1 MNTAWRPWLRKSG
14 ASRRLYLILKPR
26 NVFNDKAMSGHSKW
40 STIKRAKAATDQKR
54 GQIFSRLAREITV
67 AAKGG
72 GGDPAMNPRL
82 RTAVAAAK
90 KEAMPNDNI
99 ERAIK
104 KGTGELQGEALEEL
118 LYEGYGPGGVAIM
131 VETTTDNKNR
141 TSADVRHAFSKHG
154 GNLATSNAVAWM
166 FHRKG
171 FLTVAAEG
179 TSEDAVMEAA
189 LDAGL
194 EDIQTGEG
202 VFEII
207 TPYDKLNE
215 VDDALRAAGIE
226 SQEAKLT
233 FIPENQQAITE
244 EAAAGQVMRLVMALD
259 DLDDVQAVHA
269 NFDMSPEL
277 MEAAVS

>member
-1 MNTAWRPWLRKSG
+1 MA
-14 ASRRLYLILKPR
+14 
-26 NVFNDKAMSGHSKW
+26 GHSKW
-40 STIKRAKAATDQKR
+40 AQIKRSKAANDQKR
-54 GQIFSRLAREITV
+54 GQLFSRLGREITV
-67 AAKGG
+67 AAKMG
-72 GGDPAMNPRL
+72 GGDPNLNPRL
-82 RTAVAAAK
+82 RTAIATAK
-90 KEAMPNDNI
+90 KDAMPNDNI

-104 KGTGELQGEALEEL
+104 KGTGELQGEAYEEL
-118 LYEGYGPGGVAIM
+118 IYEGYGPAGVAILL
-131 VETTTDNKNR
+131 ETATDNKNR
-141 TSADVRHAFSKHG
+141 TGSDVRHAFNKYG
-154 GNLATSNAVAWM
+154 GNMATSNAVAWM

-171 FLTVAAEG
+171 FISVPVDAT
-179 TSEDAVMEAA
+179 TEDDIMEAG

-194 EDIQTGEG
+194 EDITTGDEF
-202 VFEII
+202 FEII
-207 TPYDKLNE
+207 TPYDKLND

-244 EAAAGQVMRLVMALD
+244 ASTAAQVMRLVMALD